1 MLTVVFS
8 RVRIAGGH
16 NGLTAI
22 DGNFLEIGVI
32 AWAGQPALAERRW
45 ERTRSR
51 SLSLHLFLHAIATIL
66 WACNNHQGTFFQP

>member
-8 RVRIAGGH
+8 RVRIADGH

-32 AWAGQPALAERRW
+32 AWAGPPALEERRW
-45 ERTRSR
+45 ERTRSHFIQP
-51 SLSLHLFLHAIATIL
+51 SSFFHAIVTIL
-66 WACNNHQGTFFQP
+66 WACNNHQWPFFQP